1 MRRTAGHR
9 RGGALAVRLL
19 RDESGIASPILAMFL
34 LFAVALALLAWAA
47 VSQVQTA
54 QRQVDAA
61 LAFSLKVAAI
71 DGTTTL
77 SDGAFLVDQGAAL
90 AAAQQAVPQTLPVT
104 LVSTTADG
112 ATYVPASGM
121 PGDWGTLTLSGF
133 TVSNASQAGGA
144 LCYGGT
150 SAGGSSAPPL
160 SSCPYVQAT
169 LSLPYALNLFG
180 YPLHFTYTVTE
191 TQVLDTYD
199 AQTQTYQ

>member
-1 MRRTAGHR
+1 MRRTARHQC
-9 RGGALAVRLL
+9 GGALAVRLL
-19 RDESGIASPILAMFL
+19 RDESGMASPILAMFL
-34 LFAVALALLAWAA
+34 LFAVALAVLAWAA

-54 QRQVDAA
+54 QRQVQAA
-61 LAFSLKVAAI
+61 LAFSLKTAAI

-77 SDGAFLVDQGAAL
+77 PDGAFLVDQGAGL
-90 AAAQQAVPQTLPVT
+90 AAAQQAVPQALPVA

-112 ATYVPASGM
+112 GTYKPGAGA

-133 TVSNASQAGGA
+133 TVGNPSQAGGA
-144 LCYGGT
+144 LCYGD
-150 SAGGSSAPPL
+150 APPQ

-199 AQTQTYQ
+199 VQSQTYQ

>member
-1 MRRTAGHR
+1 MRRTAGHQC
-9 RGGALAVRLL
+9 GGALVVRLL

-34 LFAVALALLAWAA
+34 LFAVALAVLAWAA

-54 QRQVDAA
+54 QRQAEAA
-61 LAFSLKVAAI
+61 LAFSLKAAAI

-77 SDGAFLVDQGAAL
+77 PDGAFLVDQGTAL
-90 AAAQQAVPQTLPVT
+90 AAAQQAVPQALPVA
-104 LVSTTADG
+104 LVSRTADG
-112 ATYVPASGM
+112 ATYVPASGA
-121 PGDWGTLTLSGF
+121 PGGWGTVTLSGF
-133 TVSNASQAGGA
+133 TVGNPSQAGGA
-144 LCYGGT
+144 VCYGT
-150 SAGGSSAPPL
+150 SPSL

-180 YPLHFTYTVTE
+180 DPLHFTYTVSE